1 MEHNDT
7 IFKLLDQAKNK
18 GESAEVFYLS
28 RYREPVVFEANQ
40 LKTLELQETS
50 GVSLR
55 LIKDGRIGFSSTNVI
70 QDTNI
75 LVENAVET
83 APFGPIP
90 HFEFPNFRVF
100 NPVQTNDP
108 TTKLFPINRMIDL
121 GRDLVEKIHQLNPEV
136 LCDSEISKNVTT
148 ITIANTNGGF
158 ATYTTSIFAISISG
172 TLIDGTDMFF
182 LGDYMLSCNPIENTD
197 ELVSSIF
204 TQLENGRT
212 IADPVNGQV
221 DAIFTPRG
229 VASAIIP
236 PLMSGFN
243 GKSVLQGSS
252 PLADKLDQL
261 VFDKD
266 LSIWDH
272 PDLHMIPGSRMCDD
286 EGVSSKRI
294 PLIGNGIVRNF
305 LYDLQTAGQANK
317 ESTGNAHRS
326 LSSPPAP
333 GISVSVVYPGET
345 SFEDMV
351 ANTKHGIVIEGLL
364 GAGQS
369 NILGG
374 DINANV
380 LLGYRIKNGKIVGR
394 LKNTIINGNVYQVLK
409 NIKALGNDSKWIGG
423 SLKTPSIY
431 CSGISAATR
440 E

>member
-1 MEHNDT
+1 MEHNNT
-7 IFKLLDQAKNK
+7 ILKLLELAKKK
-18 GESAEVFYLS
+18 GESAEVFYVS

-50 GVSLR
+50 GVALR

-70 QDTNI
+70 QEPNV

-83 APFGPIP
+83 APFGPTP
-90 HFEFPNFRVF
+90 SFKFPNFRVF
-100 NPVQTNDP
+100 NPVQTTDP
-108 TTKLFPINRMIDL
+108 STKSFPITRMIDL
-121 GRDLVEKIHQLNPEV
+121 GNDLIERIHQLNAEV
-136 LCDSEISKNVTT
+136 LCDAEISKNVTT

-158 ATYTTSIFAISISG
+158 ATYTTSVFAVSING

-182 LGDYMLSCNPIENTD
+182 VGDYALDCKPIENTS
-197 ELVSSIF
+197 ELVSSIS
-204 TQLENGRT
+204 TQLGNGKA
-212 IADPVNGQV
+212 IADPVNGEV

-252 PLADKLDQL
+252 PLADKLGET
-261 VFDKD
+261 VFDKR
-266 LSIWDH
+266 LNIWDH

-286 EGVSSKRI
+286 EGVFSKRL
-294 PLIGNGIVRNF
+294 PLIENGVVRNF
-305 LYDLQTAGQANK
+305 LYDLQTAGQAGK

-326 LSSPPAP
+326 LSSLPSP
-333 GISVSVVYPGET
+333 GISVSVIYPGDT

-351 ANTKHGIVIEGLL
+351 ANTKHGIIIEGLL

-380 LLGYRIKNGKIVGR
+380 LLGYRIKNGKIAGR
-394 LKNTIINGNVYQVLK
+394 LKNTIINGNVYQSLK
-409 NIKALGNDSKWIGG
+409 NIKALGNDSKWVGG

-431 CSGISAATR
+431 CTGVVAATR
-440 E
+440 G

>member
-1 MEHNDT
+1 M
-7 IFKLLDQAKNK
+7 
-18 GESAEVFYLS
+18 
-28 RYREPVVFEANQ
+28 
-40 LKTLELQETS
+40 
-50 GVSLR
+50 
-55 LIKDGRIGFSSTNVI
+55 
-70 QDTNI
+70 
-75 LVENAVET
+75 
-83 APFGPIP
+83 
-90 HFEFPNFRVF
+90 
-100 NPVQTNDP
+100 
-108 TTKLFPINRMIDL
+108 
-121 GRDLVEKIHQLNPEV
+121 
-136 LCDSEISKNVTT
+136 
-148 ITIANTNGGF
+148 
-158 ATYTTSIFAISISG
+158 
-172 TLIDGTDMFF
+172 
-182 LGDYMLSCNPIENTD
+182 SCNPIENTD

-394 LKNTIINGNVYQVLK
+394 LKNTIINGNVYQALK